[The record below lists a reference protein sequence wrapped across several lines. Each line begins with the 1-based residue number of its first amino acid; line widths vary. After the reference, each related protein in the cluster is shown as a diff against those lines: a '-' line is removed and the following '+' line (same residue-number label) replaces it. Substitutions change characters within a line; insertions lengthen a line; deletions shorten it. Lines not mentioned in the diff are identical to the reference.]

1 MTEIATRLSEI
12 AEPFSALI
20 VDQWGVMHNGYRA
33 CPEAVR
39 ALAEAKQ
46 RGKTIVTLSNSSK
59 PRRLAKKM
67 LDELGFEQG
76 VHYDHI
82 VTSGAD
88 MRDHIRN
95 PQDDFYRSLPKS
107 PRLFVLATYDGDLAV
122 LDGLPCE
129 TTRDLEEADG
139 MIITGLREG
148 ECVEDF
154 HDLLDR
160 ARTRDL
166 PLICPNADRWV
177 AMPDGRLHPCAAL
190 VAEAYAERGG
200 RIRLHGK
207 PDAHIYYSCFRLAR
221 LENSQNFMA
230 QNFMAKDFLAI
241 GDSLPND
248 IGGAINARCGASV
261 LITDGIHRAELADGG
276 GGIDARKLGA
286 LVAKTGIEPTYAMT
300 ELRW

>member
-1 MTEIATRLSEI
+1 MTEIATGLSDI
-12 AEPFSALI
+12 AEPFPALI

-33 CPEAVR
+33 FPEALR
-39 ALAEAKQ
+39 ALGEAKQ
-46 RGKTIVTLSNSSK
+46 RGKTVVTLSNSSK
-59 PRRLAKKM
+59 PRCLAHEM
-67 LDELGFEQG
+67 LDNLGFEQG

-88 MRDHIRN
+88 MRDHLLE
-95 PQDDFYRSLPKS
+95 PQDDFYRSLPER

-122 LDGLPCE
+122 LDGLPCS

-139 MIITGLREG
+139 MIITGLKEG
-148 ECVEDF
+148 ETPEDF
-154 HDLLDR
+154 YDLLDR
-160 ARTRDL
+160 ARVKDL

-207 PDAHIYYSCFRLAR
+207 PDAHIYHSCFRLAGR
-221 LENSQNFMA
+221 KDSG
-230 QNFMAKDFLAI
+230 DFLAI
-241 GDSLPND
+241 GDSLQND
-248 IGGAINARCGASV
+248 IGGAVNARCGGSV
-261 LITDGIHRAELADGG
+261 LIAGGIHRAELLDREEK
-276 GGIDARKLGA
+276 IDTHKLDA
-286 LVAKTGIEPTYAMT
+286 LVKKTGIKPTYAMT

>member
-12 AEPFSALI
+12 AEPFPALI

-33 CPEAVR
+33 FPEALR
-39 ALAEAKQ
+39 ALDEAKR

-59 PRRLAKKM
+59 PRHLAKET
-67 LDELGFEQG
+67 LGHLGFEQG

-88 MRDHIRN
+88 MQDHLRDHLRA
-95 PQDDFYRSLPKS
+95 PQDDFYRHLPER
-107 PRLFVLATYDGDLAV
+107 PRFFILATYDGDLAL

-129 TTRDLEEADG
+129 TTRDLDEADG
-139 MIITGLREG
+139 MIITGLQEG
-148 ECVEDF
+148 EKPEDF
-154 HDLLDR
+154 DDLLDR
-160 ARTRDL
+160 ARVRDL

-190 VAEAYAERGG
+190 VAEAYAKKGG

-207 PDAHIYYSCFRLAR
+207 PDEHIYHSCFRLAGR
-221 LENSQNFMA
+221 KDSG
-230 QNFMAKDFLAI
+230 DFLAI
-241 GDSLPND
+241 GDSLKND
-248 IGGAINARCGASV
+248 IGGAVNAKCGASV
-261 LITDGIHRAELADGG
+261 LIANGIHRAELLDGQG
-276 GGIDARKLGA
+276 GVDRHKLSA
-286 LVAKTGIEPTYAMT
+286 FVEKTEIEPTYAMA